1 MATRSPARPPARD
14 RLLDAAD
21 DLMATRGWAATP
33 VDIVLARAEVAPAT
47 LYAHF
52 GSKDRLLAATLD
64 RRLARWDEAWT
75 AAVAAATDDRGR
87 LLAVFDALG
96 SFGETW
102 GRTRWCSF
110 LGACADGTT
119 SEEAVADA
127 VRRDSALL
135 HDRLVALAGPV
146 VGEGERAGE
155 RAEELGAHLLVVVT
169 GCLAM
174 RLRAPDDDQLARSR
188 ATAALVVDAFTASTA
203 SRPAG

>member
-1 MATRSPARPPARD
+1 MATRSPAHD

-21 DLMATRGWAATP
+21 DLVATRGWAATP
-33 VDIVLARAEVAPAT
+33 VDVVLARAEVAPAT

-64 RRLARWDEAWT
+64 RRLARWDEAWA
-75 AAVAAATDDRGR
+75 AAVAAADDDRGR
-87 LLAVFDALG
+87 LLAVFDALA
-96 SFGETW
+96 SFGEAY

-110 LGACADGTT
+110 LGAAAEGTT

-127 VRRDSALL
+127 VRRDSTLL
-135 HDRLVALAGPV
+135 RDRLVALAGPV
-146 VGEGERAGE
+146 AGEG

-174 RLRAPDDDQLARSR
+174 RLRDPDDDQLARAR
-188 ATAALVVDAFTASTA
+188 ATAALVVDAFTA
-203 SRPAG
+203 

>member
-1 MATRSPARPPARD
+1 MAPRSPARPPAHD

-21 DLMATRGWAATP
+21 DLVAARGWAATP
-33 VDIVLARAEVAPAT
+33 VDVVLARAEVAPAT

-64 RRLARWDEAWT
+64 RRLARWDEAWAT
-75 AAVAAATDDRGR
+75 AVDEADDDRGR
-87 LLAVFDALG
+87 LLAVFDALD
-96 SFGETW
+96 SFGEAY

-110 LGACADGTT
+110 LGAAAEGTT
-119 SEEAVADA
+119 SDEAVADA

-135 HDRLVALAGPV
+135 RDRLVALAGPV
-146 VGEGERAGE
+146 VGEGERAQE

-174 RLRAPDDDQLARSR
+174 RLREPGDDQLSRAR
-188 ATAALVVDAFTASTA
+188 ATAALVIDAFTTA
-203 SRPAG
+203 